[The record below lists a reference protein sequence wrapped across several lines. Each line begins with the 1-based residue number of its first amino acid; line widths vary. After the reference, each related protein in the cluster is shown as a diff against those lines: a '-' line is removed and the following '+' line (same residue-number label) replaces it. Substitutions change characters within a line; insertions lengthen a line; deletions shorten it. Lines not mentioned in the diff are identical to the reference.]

1 MQHVTTCDNKQEVK
15 LRNIFSKD
23 STVDVFKGSK
33 LNVEHIIKIDELHE
47 RSALNIRDEINKT
60 QKNSR
65 VVIKESSQYQ
75 ESQKF

>member
-23 STVDVFKGSK
+23 PTVDVFKGSK
-33 LNVEHIIKIDELHE
+33 LNVEHIIKTDELHE

-65 VVIKESSQYQ
+65 VVKKGSSQYQ